1 MYHPDSRDKILK
13 IYEKLKSTYKVCNVN
28 SDNHKESDNID
39 CETQKIEGRA
49 KTLKKSKL
57 ILVCLIRSF
66 FDNIECVK
74 EFIFVAKLRKDILV
88 IKLENSVRLEEMQ
101 KFEFIANSLKFLKCD
116 TDIIYDWSDEFFHIL
131 KDKIEEHF
139 RVHILN

>member
-1 MYHPDSRDKILK
+1 LYHPDSRDKIWK
-13 IYEKLKSTYKVCNVN
+13 IYEKLSSSYKVCKLN
-28 SDNHKESDNID
+28 SENHKEDENI
-39 CETQKIEGRA
+39 CETQKLDRRV

-66 FDNIECVK
+66 FDDLECIK
-74 EFIFVAKLRKDILV
+74 EFMFVAKLRKDILV
-88 IKLENSVRLEEMQ
+88 IKLENNIRLEEMQ

-116 TDIIYDWSDEFFHIL
+116 TAVIYDWTEEFFHFL

-139 RVHILN
+139 RVCIV